1 MRLLTCLT
9 PTAARTLRDYGIID
23 RRVREA
29 VLVFIART
37 VIAYP
42 CPSLRNHRREEDRET
57 YRGAIRHVDSAKV
70 RSAVGL
76 CRRTCLGYSD
86 GRCQF
91 GYFVALPPTAARTL
105 RNYGI
110 IDRRVRE
117 AVLVLMPWTVIAY
130 PYPSFRKHRWEEDRE
145 TYRGAIRHADSA
157 KVRSAVGL
165 CRRTYLGY
173 CDV

>member
-1 MRLLTCLT
+1 MPMRLLTCLT

-76 CRRTCLGYSD
+76 CRRTYLGYSD
-86 GRCQF
+86 G
-91 GYFVALPPTAARTL
+91 
-105 RNYGI
+105 
-110 IDRRVRE
+110 
-117 AVLVLMPWTVIAY
+117 
-130 PYPSFRKHRWEEDRE
+130 
-145 TYRGAIRHADSA
+145 
-157 KVRSAVGL
+157 
-165 CRRTYLGY
+165 
-173 CDV
+173 